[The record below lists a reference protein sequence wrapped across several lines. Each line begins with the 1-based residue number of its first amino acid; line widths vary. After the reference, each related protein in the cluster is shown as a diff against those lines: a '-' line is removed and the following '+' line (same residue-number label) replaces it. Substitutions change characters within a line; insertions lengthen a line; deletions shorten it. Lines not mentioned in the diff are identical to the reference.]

1 MPLPFRSLERFVNE
15 VLKHFRLNV
24 DGSHTESDIFNAY
37 SRRLI
42 IQQCGYVA
50 LIFWVG
56 FCGFLRQGKL
66 CADVSGEVFLC
77 GFPAGIPAA
86 GVLRRIAVDML
97 AKLRNYRVLVLS
109 AELRNI
115 FQVYRL
121 LQIYREV
128 ERFEGGVNVRWNA
141 VNVYRPLSEDI
152 RFGKPLFPVREFLD
166 IFNRGQP
173 RRADIVCK
181 CADICAPVEVSV
193 FLYKAVVCVIQA
205 ALEHFQLIVG
215 TPFLLR
221 GGHFIQPV
229 EYAAHGFNARL

>member
-1 MPLPFRSLERFVNE
+1 MHIRAVPLPLRRLERFVNE

-50 LIFWVG
+50 LIFRVG
-56 FCGFLRQGKL
+56 FGGFLSQRQL
-66 CADVSGEVFLC
+66 TADVSGKVFLC
-77 GFPAGIPAA
+77 GFPAGISAA
-86 GVLRRIAVDML
+86 GVLRRIAVDVL

-109 AELRNI
+109 AELRNVI
-115 FQVYRL
+115 QVYRL
-121 LQIYREV
+121 LQIYREM
-128 ERFEGGVNVRWNA
+128 ERFKGGVNVRRNA

-152 RFGKPLFPVREFLD
+152 RFGKPLFPVREFLN

-181 CADICAPVEVSV
+181 CADICAAVEVSV

-205 ALEHFQLIVG
+205 SLECFQLI
-215 TPFLLR
+215 
-221 GGHFIQPV
+221 I
-229 EYAAHGFNARL
+229 

>member
-1 MPLPFRSLERFVNE
+1 MHIRAVPLPFRRLECFVHE
-15 VLKHFRLNV
+15 VLEHLRLDV
-24 DGSHTESDIFNAY
+24 DSSHTESDIFNAY

-50 LIFWVG
+50 LIFRVG
-56 FCGFLRQGKL
+56 FGGFLSQSQL
-66 CADVSGEVFLC
+66 SADVSGEVFLC
-77 GFPAGIPAA
+77 GFPTRISAA

-128 ERFEGGVNVRWNA
+128 ERFKGGVNVRRNA

-152 RFGKPLFPVREFLD
+152 RFGKPLFSVREFLD
-166 IFNRGQP
+166 VFNRGQP

-181 CADICAPVEVSV
+181 CADIYAPV
-193 FLYKAVVCVIQA
+193 
-205 ALEHFQLIVG
+205 
-215 TPFLLR
+215 
-221 GGHFIQPV
+221 
-229 EYAAHGFNARL
+229 